1 MAVRA
6 TREVIITWD
15 GDVSATNTLEAAANA
30 ASPASV
36 EVKALASGANTIT
49 VPSSTGVTVT
59 SVTIVPPTG
68 NTTSITLKGVTG
80 DTGIAL
86 HLTDPTTIA
95 IASSVTSFV
104 LTTGAAIQAV
114 RLFWS

>member
-6 TREVIITWD
+6 TRSVVITWD
-15 GDVSATNTLEAAANA
+15 GDVEGTQTIQAAANA
-30 ASPASV
+30 ASPGSI
-36 EVKALASGANTIT
+36 EVQALALGANTIT

-68 NTTSITLKGVTG
+68 NTVAITLKGVTG
-80 DTGIAL
+80 DTGINL

-95 IASSVTSFV
+95 LASGVTSFV
-104 LTTGAAIQAV
+104 LTAASAIQGV
-114 RLFWS
+114 RFFWS